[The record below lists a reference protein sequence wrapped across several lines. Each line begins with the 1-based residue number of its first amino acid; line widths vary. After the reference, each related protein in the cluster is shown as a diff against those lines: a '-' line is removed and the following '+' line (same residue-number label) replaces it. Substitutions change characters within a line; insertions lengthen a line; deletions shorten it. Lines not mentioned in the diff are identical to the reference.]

1 MFRLEVENEK
11 KEKIELT
18 NSPFYES
25 VAIEGLLPPQAAVNS
40 SAVANADGETF
51 NSARVSIRDVTID
64 IKPAFPVE
72 ENRQRLYTYFKL
84 KKQVNI
90 YFKNK
95 NRDIV
100 TAGIVEGFDGS
111 LFEQKQLIS
120 ISIKCLDPYLKDSA
134 ESVADMAN
142 IIDNFEFPFS
152 IDKEG
157 IPFSIID
164 KALTQ
169 NIFNAGDVETGMII
183 ELTANGE
190 VIKPTIYNVETR
202 EYFGLDFTMQLGDV
216 IKINTNKFNKKV
228 ELIRY
233 GETRNIINNILK
245 GNKWLTLQVGDNLFT
260 YTCEAG
266 EENLSF
272 KFTYSNRYEGV

>member
-18 NSPFYES
+18 NSPFFES
-25 VAIEGLLPPQAAVNS
+25 VAIEGLLPPQVAVNS
-40 SAVANADGETF
+40 STAANADGETF
-51 NSARVSIRDVTID
+51 NSARVGIRDLTID

-134 ESVADMAN
+134 ESVANMAN

-152 IDKEG
+152 IDEEG

-169 NIFNAGDVETGMII
+169 NIYNAGDVETGMII

-216 IKINTNKFNKKV
+216 IRINTNRFNKKI

-245 GNKWLTLQVGDNLFT
+245 GNKWLTLQTGDNLFT

-272 KFTYSNRYEGV
+272 KFIYSNRYEGV

>member
-245 GNKWLTLQVGDNLFT
+245 GNKWLTLRVGDNLFT

>member
-51 NSARVSIRDVTID
+51 NSARVAIRDVTID

>member
-51 NSARVSIRDVTID
+51 NSARVGIRDVTID

>member
-51 NSARVSIRDVTID
+51 NSARVAIRDVTID

-245 GNKWLTLQVGDNLFT
+245 GNKWLTLRVGDNLFT

>member
-51 NSARVSIRDVTID
+51 NSARVGIRDVTID

-245 GNKWLTLQVGDNLFT
+245 GNKWLTLKVGDNLFT

>member
-51 NSARVSIRDVTID
+51 NSARVGIRDVTID

-245 GNKWLTLQVGDNLFT
+245 GNKWLTLRVGDNLFT

>member
-18 NSPFYES
+18 NSLFYES

-51 NSARVSIRDVTID
+51 NSARVAIRDVTID

>member
-51 NSARVSIRDVTID
+51 NSARVGIRDVTID

-216 IKINTNKFNKKV
+216 IRINTNKFNKKV

>member
-51 NSARVSIRDVTID
+51 NSARVAIRDVTID

-216 IKINTNKFNKKV
+216 IRINTNKFNKKV

>member
-51 NSARVSIRDVTID
+51 NSARVGIRDVTID

-190 VIKPTIYNVETR
+190 VIKPTVYNVETR

-216 IKINTNKFNKKV
+216 IRINTNKFNKKV

>member
-18 NSPFYES
+18 NSPFFES

-51 NSARVSIRDVTID
+51 NSARVGIRDVTID

-84 KKQVNI
+84 KKQLNI

-152 IDKEG
+152 TGEEG
-157 IPFSIID
+157 IPFSTID

-216 IKINTNKFNKKV
+216 IRINTNKFNKKV

>member
-18 NSPFYES
+18 NSLFYES

-51 NSARVSIRDVTID
+51 NSARVGIRDVTID

>member
-51 NSARVSIRDVTID
+51 NSARVGIRDVTID

-169 NIFNAGDVETGMII
+169 NIYNAGDVETGMII

-216 IKINTNKFNKKV
+216 IRINTNRFNKKV

-245 GNKWLTLQVGDNLFT
+245 GNKWLTLQTGDNLFT

-272 KFTYSNRYEGV
+272 KFIYSNRYEGV